1 MRKRINTNL
10 FCCSLLAISLIFI
23 GGCDSND
30 ENSDINNKNQ
40 KQIIGI
46 QNDSTSDSN
55 DKDKS
60 IINIVEI
67 NELKNLQLKEVVDDK
82 GETLKNGVY
91 GCISREE
98 GNYYIFIN
106 GVDYWHSNI
115 TFNIKDKLLTI
126 KYDTKYEKGIRV
138 KQLFLIVPKNAES
151 PENPEKVELI
161 NNGNK
166 EAFKILFNN

>member
-1 MRKRINTNL
+1 MP
-10 FCCSLLAISLIFI
+10 
-23 GGCDSND
+23 
-30 ENSDINNKNQ
+30 NKQ
-40 KQIIGI
+40 
-46 QNDSTSDSN
+46 
-55 DKDKS
+55 
-60 IINIVEI
+60 
-67 NELKNLQLKEVVDDK
+67 LKNLQLKEVVDDK

-106 GVDYWHSNI
+106 GVDYWYSNI

-126 KYDTKYEKGIRV
+126 KYDTKYEKGVRV

-161 NNGNK
+161 NNSNK
-166 EAFKILFNN
+166 EDFKILFNN